1 MGGKKKSGSGFSSA
15 AASWFACLG
24 SKAAAVG
31 SGSGGRAAGYDAA
44 GGMVGA
50 AKHFSSAHK
59 INFCVCIMRKIGS
72 VSLKVRKLPLKGGE
86 ISDRVPVGLDR
97 MAHGAH
103 LYGEIRKPASR
114 SSGRIAVDD

>member
-50 AKHFSSAHK
+50 AKHFSS
-59 INFCVCIMRKIGS
+59 
-72 VSLKVRKLPLKGGE
+72 GE
-86 ISDRVPVGLDR
+86 VSDRVPVNLDR
-97 MAHGAH
+97 MAHGTH
-103 LYGEIRKPASR
+103 IYGEIRKPASR